1 MVQNTIPKDTYSGQ
15 VNKDEDVP
23 VWQTVMMLVVK
34 KDMSD
39 DTAYTLTK
47 TYFDN
52 LEAVQSSNEL
62 LKGVR
67 FGAVITPLHP
77 GAARYYQEQDIEIP
91 AELQPE

>member
-1 MVQNTIPKDTYSGQ
+1 
-15 VNKDEDVP
+15 
-23 VWQTVMMLVVK
+23 
-34 KDMSD
+34 MSD

-52 LEAVQSSNEL
+52 LQTVQSSNEL
-62 LKGVR
+62 LRGVTAEQR
-67 FGAVITPLHP
+67 FGAVITLLHP